1 MLFKILGKIRAR
13 KRLQE
18 LIRIIYFIKY
28 RIYPKIYRVPSIIS
42 RDCIG
47 GVLYNR
53 MGQVFT
59 SPTINLYMNNEDFIA
74 FCLNLKDYLNNELKE
89 CFTDLNYPVGKIQT
103 KTGSI
108 HICFMHY
115 QSFEEAKASWD
126 RRKARIDYDNIRV
139 ILNAEGNVPDSV
151 VDNFKKI
158 PYKKILLSSNL
169 KEDDCIKN
177 MKCYR
182 EGYNGSIVEYT
193 NKRFPVKRYID
204 EVNWLNFLFR

>member
-18 LIRIIYFIKY
+18 LIRNIYFIKY
-28 RIYPKIYRVPSIIS
+28 RIYPKKYRVPSIIS

-59 SPTINLYMNNEDFIA
+59 SPTINLYMNNEDFLT
-74 FCLNLKDYLNNELKE
+74 FCLNLKDYINNDLEE
-89 CFTDLNYPVGKIQT
+89 CITDLNYPVGKIITQT
-103 KTGSI
+103 GCI
-108 HICFMHY
+108 HIYFMHY
-115 QSFEEAKASWD
+115 KSFEEAKASWD

-158 PYKKILLSSNL
+158 PYKKILLSTNL

-182 EGYNGSIVEYT
+182 EGYKGSIVEYT

-204 EVNWLNFLFR
+204 EVNWLNFLFM